1 MALSTGESGAN
12 GGKRLRVG
20 ILTTETPHH
29 ARFVQQIATRHEVVR
44 VFEERREISAEFET
58 HHPFEDARIEHECAA
73 WFDGRRP
80 ALSDV
85 AEVETYRD
93 LNDPKA
99 VASMKQAGLDALVV
113 YGTGRLDQ
121 PVIDAVPD
129 RIVNLHGADPE
140 KYRGLDTHL
149 WAVYHR
155 DFRGLV
161 TTLHRVAPELDRGGV
176 VMKMPLPIHRD
187 MKLHELRKA
196 STEVSIEITGEA
208 LEMLGNYGQFISQPQ
223 LYIGRY
229 YSFMPAVLKAR
240 CVRQFEAFT
249 ASL

>member
-1 MALSTGESGAN
+1 MAVTFDADAAAK
-12 GGKRLRVG
+12 GGRLRVG

-29 ARFVQQIATRHEVVR
+29 VRFAQAIAEHHDVVR
-44 VFEERREISAEFET
+44 VFEERREISADFET
-58 HHPFEDARIEHECAA
+58 HHPFEDERAVFERES
-73 WFDGRRP
+73 WFDGACPGLR
-80 ALSDV
+80 DV
-85 AEVETYRD
+85 AEVETHRD

-99 VASMKQAGLDALVV
+99 VASMKAAGLDVLLVF
-113 YGTGRLDQ
+113 GTGRLNQ
-121 PVIDAVPD
+121 TVIDVAPD

-149 WAVYHR
+149 WAVYHG

-176 VMKMPLPIHRD
+176 VMRMPIPIHRG
-187 MKLHELRKA
+187 MKLHQLRKA
-196 STEVSIEITGEA
+196 NTDVCIDISLQG
-208 LEMLGNYGQFISQPQ
+208 LEMLANYGQFISQPQ

-229 YSFMPAVLKAR
+229 YSFMPAVLKPR

-249 ASL
+249 AAL

>member
-1 MALSTGESGAN
+1 MAVSTGETGAN
-12 GGKRLRVG
+12 GKKRLRVG

-29 ARFVQQIATRHEVVR
+29 ARFVQQIAERHDVVR
-44 VFEERREISAEFET
+44 VFEERREISADFET
-58 HHPFEDARIEHECAA
+58 HHAFEDDRLAHECAT
-73 WFDGRRP
+73 WFDGRQR
-80 ALSDV
+80 SIGDF

-99 VASMKQAGLDALVV
+99 VAGMKGAALDALVV

-121 PVIDAVPD
+121 AVIDAVPD

-149 WAVYHR
+149 WAVYHK

-161 TTLHRVAPELDRGGV
+161 TTLHRVGPELDRGGV
-176 VMKMPLPIHRD
+176 VMKMPLPIHRG
-187 MKLHELRKA
+187 MKLFELRRA
-196 STEVSIEITGEA
+196 STEVSVDITTQA
-208 LEMLGNYGQFISQPQ
+208 LEMLGDYGQFISQPQ

-249 ASL
+249 AGL